1 MQRFTY
7 DVLHDVTE
15 DTEIIDSTELVRSI
29 QIPAY
34 ASDEQR
40 KELFLEIMDAV
51 DDVSF
56 TEQRLRMDM
65 GKEFVTI
72 RRELGGGWIHKENDV
87 DVFENPN
94 SMTAEMTKESIDA
107 MDDEL
112 RKEIHGEGETSQ

>member
-7 DVLHDVTE
+7 DILHDVTE
-15 DTEIIDSTELVRSI
+15 DTETIESTELVRSI

-56 TEQRLRMDM
+56 TEQRLRMDV

-72 RRELGGGWIHKENDV
+72 RRELGGGWIHKENDD
-87 DVFENPN
+87 DVYENPN

-107 MDDEL
+107 MEDEL
-112 RKEIHGEGETSQ
+112 RKEIYGEGETSQ

>member
-7 DVLHDVTE
+7 DILHDVTE
-15 DTEIIDSTELVRSI
+15 DTEIIESTELVHSI

-56 TEQRLRMDM
+56 TEQRLRMDV

-72 RRELGGGWIHKENDV
+72 RRELGGGWIHQEDDDDAFQV
-87 DVFENPN
+87 TQ
-94 SMTAEMTKESIDA
+94 SMTGVMNELNTAINEEL
-107 MDDEL
+107 DDI
-112 RKEIHGEGETSQ
+112 RNKQDETD